1 MEKDSLVLPA
11 WHVKGEG
18 DWMPAKKD
26 IIGELGEEGLIL
38 PTLVN
43 NALAANDRI
52 KYFFT
57 LLQAAQ
63 ARAENPHADFSG
75 LRVERE
81 AAGIE
86 TSIYDR
92 VVAESESAKE
102 GVVRIPHASHLLG
115 EVRANL
121 REMATP
127 LLARDDADT
136 ADFRQRLKTLEATIP
151 AGEGDL
157 VERAAIEAIT
167 AGQRGDGDSIHLLVM
182 DMHRALNRLQG
193 DLASEVIDGA
203 MAYLLDDED
212 RGLVRAF
219 MSGVNRTAPLK
230 FDHPGLG
237 TTATRNG
244 QKLIL
249 QNDIGMTDAHVL
261 VITIEGRTV
270 TITYTDIHMP
280 RLQFF
285 QGLFEGRGVKWADTL
300 SKKGAENFEKKIYH
314 LSTGTYTA
322 RGDDDLAGFLS
333 FAGSRL
339 VFLIDWNRAR
349 KRLRNFLLTKDA
361 VAVLRWAADHDFG
374 HMGFLLLGGEKMIY
388 DAMEMSSRVPMR
400 YGEPLHQ
407 ILGRER
413 SIEYFQWVLRVSATG
428 LLAHKSPLLIQDEIK
443 AELLRYFR
451 SAHEGLMEICEEHAT
466 LTISVATVVR
476 EALQHIQRGGDVS
489 FIGRSARRAKKWET
503 EADLA
508 VTSVR
513 TLSRRIENAGFY
525 SQLIFTA
532 DDALDFLEEAS
543 FYVTLIPAVTSSR
556 KINQSLV
563 EMAELAERSAQE
575 FLKALIA
582 SQHVYK
588 GYSRDDMQEFLQA
601 IDHILTLERQS
612 DDALRLAQ
620 KTILVESRDWKEMQ
634 VYSDLARTIEEST
647 NSMMKAAFL
656 LRDDIMERMN
666 R

>member
-1 MEKDSLVLPA
+1 
-11 WHVKGEG
+11 
-18 DWMPAKKD
+18 MPAKKE

-92 VVAESESAKE
+92 VVAESESAGE
-102 GVVRIPHASHLLG
+102 GVVRIPYASRLLG
-115 EVRANL
+115 EVRENM

-127 LLARDDADT
+127 LLARDDAD
-136 ADFRQRLKTLEATIP
+136 AAGFRQRLEALEGTIP

-167 AGQRGDGDSIHLLVM
+167 AGQRGEGDSIHLLVM

-203 MAYLLDDED
+203 MAYLLGDGD
-212 RGLVRAF
+212 RDLVRAF

-244 QKLIL
+244 QKLLL

-300 SKKGAENFEKKIYH
+300 SKKGAAGFEKKIYH
-314 LSTGTYTA
+314 LSTGTYA
-322 RGDDDLAGFLS
+322 AKGDDDLAGFLA

-361 VAVLRWAADHDFG
+361 VAVLKWAADNEFG

-428 LLAHKSPLLIQDEIK
+428 LLAHKSRLLIQDEIK

-476 EALQHIQRGGDVS
+476 EALQRIQMGGDVS
-489 FIGRSARRAKKWET
+489 FIARSAQRAKKWES

-508 VTSVR
+508 VTKVR
-513 TLSRRIENAGFY
+513 TLSRRIENAEFY
-525 SQLIFTA
+525 PALIFTA

-543 FYVTLIPAVTSSR
+543 FFVTLIPSVTFSR

-582 SQHVYK
+582 SQYVYK

-601 IDHILTLERQS
+601 IDHVLSLEHQS
-612 DDALRLAQ
+612 DEALRLAQ

-634 VYSDLARTIEEST
+634 VYGDLARTIEEST

>member
-1 MEKDSLVLPA
+1 
-11 WHVKGEG
+11 
-18 DWMPAKKD
+18 MPAKKE
-26 IIGELGEEGLIL
+26 IIEELGEEGLIL

-52 KYFFT
+52 KYLFT
-57 LLQAAQ
+57 LLQAARS
-63 ARAENPHADFSG
+63 RAENPHADFSS

-81 AAGIE
+81 AAGIG
-86 TSIYDR
+86 TTVYDR
-92 VVAESESAKE
+92 VVAESESAGE
-102 GVVRIPHASHLLG
+102 GVVRIPHAAHLFG
-115 EVRANL
+115 EVRSNL
-121 REMATP
+121 LEMATP
-127 LLARDDADT
+127 LLSRDDDDAHT
-136 ADFRQRLKTLEATIP
+136 IRERLQALEQRIP
-151 AGEGDL
+151 TGEGDL
-157 VERAAIEAIT
+157 AEKAAIDAIT
-167 AGQRGDGDSIHLLVM
+167 EGQSGDGDSVHLLVM

-203 MAYLLDDED
+203 MTYLLDEGDQEI
-212 RGLVRAF
+212 VRAF
-219 MSGVNRTAPLK
+219 MSGVRRTAPLK

-244 QKLIL
+244 PRLIL

-261 VITIEGRTV
+261 VINIEGLTA
-270 TITYTDIHMP
+270 TIIYTDIHMP

-285 QGLFEGRGVKWADTL
+285 QGLFEGKGVRWGDTL
-300 SKKGAENFEKKIYH
+300 SKKGAQTFEKKIYH

-322 RGDDDLAGFLS
+322 SGNDDLARFLS

-361 VAVLRWAADHDFG
+361 VSVLKWAADNDVG

-407 ILGRER
+407 ILGREK

-428 LLAHKSPLLIQDEIK
+428 LLANKSRLLVQDEIK

-451 SAHEGLMEICEEHAT
+451 SAHENLMEICEEHAT

-476 EALQHIQRGGDVS
+476 EALQHIQMGGDVS
-489 FIGRSARRAKKWET
+489 FIARSAQRAKKWES

-508 VTSVR
+508 VTKVR
-513 TLSRRIENAGFY
+513 TLSRRIENADFY
-525 SQLIFTA
+525 SALIFTA

-543 FYVTLIPAVTSSR
+543 FFVTLIPSVTFSR

-582 SQHVYK
+582 SQYVYK

-601 IDHILTLERQS
+601 IDHVLSLEHQS
-612 DDALRLAQ
+612 DEALRLAQ

-634 VYSDLARTIEEST
+634 VYGDLARTIEEST
-647 NSMMKAAFL
+647 NSLMKAAFL